1 MSTTK
6 EKVEVAA
13 LVLAF
18 PVLMGLG
25 YLIYQHKQRNKSE
38 RKRLAELDEAEREA
52 GCDTEPR
59 QAEREE

>member
-6 EKVEVAA
+6 EKLQVAV

-18 PVLMGLG
+18 PLLMAAA
-25 YLIYQHKQRNKSE
+25 YAIREYREFYTPK

-52 GCDTEPR
+52 GCETGESWDR
-59 QAEREE
+59 

>member
-25 YLIYQHKQRNKSE
+25 YLIYQHKQRNKAE

-52 GCDTEPR
+52 GCD
-59 QAEREE
+59 